1 MSRWRISK
9 GKAIDL
15 HEWALEKNGVKKFLD
30 PLPELPKKGE
40 IKPGLYVSYEIDE
53 RELDG
58 EIDWLDIGVAWV
70 YAILPDGKRE
80 YLGEVRA
87 YNWETVWLCTKE
99 HDEIDNAE
107 EWWMQ
112 IKESYEKLKKKR
124 RKRFLKEDKMI
135 SSDCKKGCCD

>member
-15 HEWALEKNGVKKFLD
+15 QEWALEKSGVKKFLD

-40 IKPGLYVSYEIDE
+40 IKPGLYVSYEID
-53 RELDG
+53 G
-58 EIDWLDIGVAWV
+58 GIDWPDIGVAWV

-80 YLGEVRA
+80 CLGEVRA

-112 IKESYEKLKKKR
+112 IKESYEKLKK
-124 RKRFLKEDKMI
+124 E
-135 SSDCKKGCCD
+135 KKKVP